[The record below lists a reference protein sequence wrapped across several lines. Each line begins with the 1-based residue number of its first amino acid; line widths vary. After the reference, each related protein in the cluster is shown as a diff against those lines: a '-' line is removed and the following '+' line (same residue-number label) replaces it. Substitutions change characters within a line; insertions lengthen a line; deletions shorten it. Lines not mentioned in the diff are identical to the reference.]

1 MSEFN
6 DELSRLQ
13 ERVARY
19 HKLQAGLDLM
29 RSEEE
34 SIASEEREL
43 AKLLA
48 KEQHDVDVLERVSLA
63 SIVSAIRGN
72 KEELLNKER
81 MEARAAALKHDT
93 AVRRLEQIR
102 ADFKIALTEIR
113 LLSDSEARFDEA
125 VAQRLRE
132 IKLSGGETSEKIYR
146 LEERIGH
153 LNAQM
158 KEIREAMSACN
169 AAMQQIYSIED
180 SLRDAEGWGTLDML
194 GGGLISTMAKH
205 SHLDDAQGQIE
216 RLQYLLSRVRT
227 ELADIHISTD
237 IQIQVDGFMRFADY
251 FFDGLFSDWMV
262 QGRIHSSQQQVS
274 ATKSRISSITGQLQ
288 RLSADIE
295 RQLDALKKELAALAT
310 GA

>member
-6 DELSRLQ
+6 NELAQLQ
-13 ERVARY
+13 ERVVRY
-19 HKLQAGLDLM
+19 HKLQASLDLM

-34 SIASEEREL
+34 NLVSEEREL
-43 AKLLA
+43 SKLLN

-63 SIVSAIRGN
+63 SIISAIRGN
-72 KEELLNKER
+72 KEELLSKER

-93 AVRRLEQIR
+93 VLRRLEKIR
-102 ADFKIALTEIR
+102 ADFKSALNEAR
-113 LLSDSEARFDEA
+113 LLSDCESRFDEA
-125 VAQRLRE
+125 VARRLRE
-132 IKLSGGETSEKIYR
+132 IKLSGGETGEKIYK
-146 LEERIGH
+146 LEERIGQ

-158 KEIREAMSACN
+158 KEIREAMSACS
-169 AAMQQIYSIED
+169 AAMQQIYSIER
-180 SLRDAEGWGTLDML
+180 SLEDAEGWGTLDML

-216 RLQYLLSRVRT
+216 HLQYLLSRVRT

-251 FFDGLFSDWMV
+251 FFDDLFSDWRV

-274 ATKSRISSITGQLQ
+274 GTKSRISSVTGQLQ
-288 RLSADIE
+288 RLSGDIDA
-295 RQLDALKKELAALAT
+295 QLDTLKKELSTLAT